1 MKNSVDKKL
10 PLTIIYVL
18 FCVIGNIVLS
28 VLCLHATN
36 NSFIRANAKWLS
48 IVASLVLITLFF
60 ISVWS
65 AYREKRILFKSIITV
80 FVGTLFC
87 LGVLF
92 ALQKSGFFNV
102 VKDKESFSNY
112 LQKAG
117 AWMPT
122 VYIVLQYLQVVI
134 LPIPGVVS
142 TAVGVALF
150 GPFLTILYSLIGIL
164 LGSFTAFY
172 IGRKLGGKAVAW
184 LIGDETLS
192 AWQKKLKGKDNFV
205 LTLMFLLPM
214 FPDDILCFIAGL
226 STMTI
231 RYFII
236 MITVSRVFAVT
247 ATCYSFQFIPF
258 NTWWGILLWGILFA
272 GIIIAF
278 VLIYKNMDVIQKK
291 LSKRKRKKKNI

>member
-1 MKNSVDKKL
+1 
-10 PLTIIYVL
+10 
-18 FCVIGNIVLS
+18 
-28 VLCLHATN
+28 
-36 NSFIRANAKWLS
+36 
-48 IVASLVLITLFF
+48 
-60 ISVWS
+60 
-65 AYREKRILFKSIITV
+65 
-80 FVGTLFC
+80 
-87 LGVLF
+87 
-92 ALQKSGFFNV
+92 
-102 VKDKESFSNY
+102 
-112 LQKAG
+112 
-117 AWMPT
+117 MPT

-150 GPFLTILYSLIGIL
+150 GPFLTIFYSLIGIL

-258 NTWWGILLWGILFA
+258 NTWWGVLLWAILFA
-272 GIIIAF
+272 SIIIAF